1 MTLTTAASIIA
12 AIVTV
17 IGVALRLVV
26 YRRARRDAERQLKLE
41 QAEASAEAAKKSR
54 EIADDVARI
63 SNDDLR
69 ERLDKFVRSNDGG

>member
-26 YRRARRDAERQLKLE
+26 YRRARRDAERQLQLE
-41 QAEASAEAAKKSR
+41 QAEASTRAAKKSR
-54 EIADDVARI
+54 EIADEVARI
-63 SNDDLR
+63 PDDDLR
-69 ERLDKFVRSNDGG
+69 KRLDRFVRHDRR

>member
-26 YRRARRDAERQLKLE
+26 YRRARRDAERQLQLE
-41 QAEASAEAAKKSR
+41 QAEASTKAARKAR

-63 SNDDLR
+63 PDDDLR
-69 ERLDKFVRSNDGG
+69 KRLDRFVRNDRR